1 MTAFDVRIAE
11 IVDEA
16 QDVRSLLL
24 ERTDGADFP
33 AWQPGAHV
41 DLAIRPDLIRQYS
54 LCGALT
60 DARRWRVTVLRDPK
74 SRGGSIAIHDD
85 LKAGDIVRLGE
96 VRNNFPL
103 VDAAEYRL
111 IAGGVG
117 ITPFLPIIEQLNATG
132 KPWQLLYGGRTRAS
146 MAFADALESGGNV
159 TVRPEDVYGLLDLA
173 GFIGAYQPGKVVY
186 CCGPEPLLKAVEATC
201 AGWPEEAV
209 QIERFRPAEEIN
221 HSGDV
226 SFEVELKHSGQ
237 VVTVAPGQ
245 SIADALEEINV
256 HIPRSCNEGTCGTCI
271 TRLLEGTPDHRD
283 SFLRPKQREE
293 GKRIMACCS
302 RALSPRLVLDL

>member
-11 IVDEA
+11 IVEEA

-24 ERTDGADFP
+24 ERVDGADFP
-33 AWQPGAHV
+33 AWEPGAHI
-41 DLAIRPDLIRQYS
+41 DLEIRAGLVRQYS
-54 LCGALT
+54 LCGALG
-60 DARRWRVTVLRDPK
+60 DARRWRVTILRDPK

-85 LKAGDIVRLGE
+85 LNPGDIVRMGE

-103 VDAAEYRL
+103 VEAQDYRL

-117 ITPFLPIIEQLNATG
+117 ITPFLPIIERLNALG
-132 KPWQLLYGGRTRAS
+132 KPWHLLYGGRTRAS
-146 MAFADALESGGNV
+146 MAFAEALEQSGRV
-159 TVRPEDVYGLLDLA
+159 SIRPEDVYGLLDLP
-173 GFIGAYQPGKVVY
+173 GFIGAYQSGKVVY
-186 CCGPEPLLKAVEATC
+186 CCGPEPLIKAVEATC

-209 QIERFRPAEEIN
+209 QIERFRPSEDIN
-221 HSGDV
+221 HAGDT

-245 SIADALEEINV
+245 SIADALEAINV

-271 TRLLEGTPDHRD
+271 TRLLAGTPDHRD